1 MNDALQALF
10 REVADMSPS
19 SRARHFEAHSVPAD
33 LRAEVESLLQFDTR
47 SPLPYA
53 NSVAGLAADVVRLES
68 EPAEG
73 ERCGPY
79 TLIRPLGRGGM
90 GTVFLA
96 QRMDG
101 EVEQRVAIKVVSNQT
116 SSTFHE
122 RFLQERQILA
132 SLQHPGI
139 ARLLDAGRTA
149 SGRPYLVMEYVEGT
163 AIDDYAAKL
172 SVRDIL
178 ALFLRVCDALSYA
191 HRNLIIHRDVK
202 PGNILVDAAGQ
213 PRLLDFGIARM
224 LDDASEGGLT
234 RERML
239 TPDYA
244 SPEQVRGTAH
254 STATDIYSAGAVLYK
269 LLAGKS
275 PHLID
280 PGDAR
285 TLEHV
290 TGSRDPAPP
299 STVNPN
305 VPRDLDFIVAR
316 AMRDEANERY
326 PSIAAFADDVRAFLE
341 SRPVQARSGNAWYA
355 TRKFL
360 RRRWLP
366 ASAVTAVVVSLSL
379 GLYIANRE
387 RQIAERRFLQLRQL
401 ANKLLS
407 FDDDLQLL
415 PGATKTRQKIVA
427 ASLEY
432 LDGLGRDARD
442 DQDLAIELANGYLAL
457 AQVQGV
463 PTFSNLGQFA
473 AAAESL
479 RKAEDFLERALAKD
493 RTRPDALLT
502 AAEVEQD
509 LMILSDSQ
517 QQKAE
522 ELIHTARAA
531 DYVEKLFDGHPSTEQ
546 IRDALP
552 IYSNVGLSYMNQH
565 HLDEAIRVDRRTVEL
580 ARTVSDRRL
589 LASALS
595 LSANALRL
603 SGDVEGALALIQ
615 EARQVAET
623 TPYPTAFLK
632 GITLYGVLMR
642 QGQIL
647 GGDETISLN
656 RPAEAIEPFRKAYD
670 QMDQQAAQDPN
681 DQTSRDRVAEAARQL
696 ADIVRNDDPGRALA
710 IYDRGIER
718 QREVKGNVKARRE
731 EALLLAHSSYPLR
744 ALGRRSEARQRIDKA
759 FDLLRASGDY
769 PAAQLDPNR
778 EVVSVLRARGD
789 FEADGGDTA
798 AAVATYRET
807 LDKVL
812 ASRPDVEHDFQMAN
826 AVGRLYLAFA
836 RSLKRLGEDAASR
849 ALDDQRLN
857 LWRAWDRKLPNNQF
871 VRRQLDERLDTGR

>member
-1 MNDALQALF
+1 MDDALQALF
-10 REVADMSPS
+10 REVADLSPS
-19 SRARHFEAHSVPAD
+19 ARARHFEAHSVPAD
-33 LRAEVESLLQFDTR
+33 LRAEVESLLRFDTR
-47 SPLPYA
+47 RPLPYA
-53 NSVAGLAADVVRLES
+53 DSVASLAADAVRLES
-68 EPAEG
+68 DPAEG
-73 ERCGPY
+73 DRCGPY

-101 EVEQRVAIKVVSNQT
+101 EVDQRVAIKVVSNQT
-116 SSTFHE
+116 SSAFHE

-172 SVRDIL
+172 PVRDIL

-191 HRNLIIHRDVK
+191 HRNLVVHRDVK
-202 PGNILVDAAGQ
+202 PGNILVDTAGQ

-224 LDDASEGGLT
+224 LDDTSEGGLT

-254 STATDIYSAGAVLYK
+254 STATDIYSLGAVLYK
-269 LLAGKS
+269 LLAGTS
-275 PHLID
+275 PHRLD

-285 TLEHV
+285 TLEQV
-290 TGSRDPAPP
+290 IGSSGPTPP
-299 STVNPN
+299 STANPS

-316 AMRDEANERY
+316 AMREEPDERY

-366 ASAVTAVVVSLSL
+366 ASALTAVVLSLSL

-387 RQIAERRFLQLRQL
+387 RQIAEHRFLQLRQL

-407 FDDDLQLL
+407 FDDDLMVL

-427 ASLEY
+427 ASMEY
-432 LDGLGRDARD
+432 LDGLGREARD
-442 DQDLAIELANGYLAL
+442 DQHLAIELANGYLLL

-463 PTFSNLGQFA
+463 PTRSNLGQFA

-479 RKAEDFLERALAKD
+479 RKAEGFLERALAKD

-517 QQKAE
+517 RQAD
-522 ELIHTARAA
+522 ELTHTARAA
-531 DYVEKLFDGHPSTEQ
+531 DYLEKLFAAHPSTEQ
-546 IRDALP
+546 LTEALP
-552 IYSNVGLSYMNQH
+552 MYANVGLSYMNQH
-565 HLDEAIRVDRRTVEL
+565 HLDEAIRVDRHAVEL
-580 ARTVSDRRL
+580 ARTVSDRRM
-589 LASALS
+589 LANALS
-595 LSANALRL
+595 LSAKALRF
-603 SGDVEGALALIQ
+603 SGDVDGALPLIQ
-615 EARQVAET
+615 ESRQVAET
-623 TPYPTAFLK
+623 TTYPTPLLK
-632 GITLYGVLMR
+632 GLTLYALLMR
-642 QGQIL
+642 QGEIL
-647 GGDETISLN
+647 GGAEGMSLN
-656 RPAEAIEPFRKAYD
+656 RPADAIEPFQKAYEL
-670 QMDQQAAQDPN
+670 MDQQAALDPS
-681 DQTSRDRVAEAARQL
+681 DEVSRDRVAEAAREL
-696 ADIVRNDDPGRALA
+696 ADIVRYNDPGRALA

-718 QREVKGNVKARRE
+718 QREVKANVKARRE
-731 EALLLAHSSYPLR
+731 EARLLARSSYPLR
-744 ALGRRSEARQRIDKA
+744 ALGRRSEARQRIDTA

-769 PAAQLDPNR
+769 PVAQLEPTQ
-778 EVVSVLRARGD
+778 EAVSVLLARGD

-812 ASRPDVEHDFQMAN
+812 ASRPDVEHDLRVAN
-826 AVGRLYLAFA
+826 DVGRIYLACA

-857 LWRAWDRKLPNNQF
+857 LWRAWDRKLPNNPF
-871 VRRQLDERLDTGR
+871 VHRQLDERLDSGR

>member
-1 MNDALQALF
+1 MDDALQALF
-10 REVADMSPS
+10 REVADLSPS
-19 SRARHFEAHSVPAD
+19 SRARYFEAHSVPAH
-33 LRAEVESLLQFDTR
+33 LRAEVESLIRFDTR
-47 SPLPYA
+47 RPLTYA
-53 NSVAGLAADVVRLES
+53 DSVASLAADVVRVES

-79 TLIRPLGRGGM
+79 TLTRPLGRGGM

-96 QRMDG
+96 QRTDG
-101 EVEQRVAIKVVSNQT
+101 ELEQRVAIKVVSNPT

-122 RFLQERQILA
+122 RFLQERQIQA

-139 ARLLDAGRTA
+139 ARLFDAGRTA

-163 AIDDYAAKL
+163 PIDDYAAKL

-202 PGNILVDAAGQ
+202 PGNILVDSAGQ
-213 PRLLDFGIARM
+213 PKLLDFGIARM

-254 STATDIYSAGAVLYK
+254 STATDIYSLGAVLYK
-269 LLAGKS
+269 LLAGRS
-275 PHLID
+275 PHRLD
-280 PGDAR
+280 TGDAR
-285 TLEHV
+285 TTEH
-290 TGSRDPAPP
+290 GISSRGPEPP
-299 STVNPN
+299 STVNPS

-326 PSIAAFADDVRAFLE
+326 ASIAAFADDVRAFLE

-366 ASAVTAVVVSLSL
+366 ASALTAVVVSLSL

-407 FDDDLQLL
+407 FDDDLAVL
-415 PGATKTRQKIVA
+415 PGSTKTRQKIVA
-427 ASLEY
+427 ASTEY
-432 LDGLGRDARD
+432 LDGLGREARD

-457 AQVQGV
+457 AQIQGV
-463 PTFSNLGQFA
+463 PTRSNLGQFA
-473 AAAESL
+473 GATESL
-479 RKAEDFLERALAKD
+479 RKAEGFLERALAKD

-517 QQKAE
+517 LQAD
-522 ELIHTARAA
+522 ELTHTARAA
-531 DYVEKLFDGHPSTEQ
+531 DYLEKLFAGHPSTEQ
-546 IRDALP
+546 IKDALP
-552 IYSNVGLSYMNQH
+552 IYSNIGLSYMNQL
-565 HLDEAIRVDRRTVEL
+565 HLDEAIRVDRRAVEL
-580 ARTVSDRRL
+580 ARTVSDRRI
-589 LASALS
+589 LALALS

-603 SGDVEGALALIQ
+603 SGDVHGALPLIQ

-623 TPYPTAFLK
+623 TPYPTPFEK
-632 GITLYGVLMR
+632 GRTLYGLLMR

-656 RPAEAIEPFRKAYD
+656 RPAEAIEPFQKAYEL
-670 QMDQQAAQDPN
+670 MDQQAAQDPN
-681 DQTSRDRVAEAARQL
+681 DEASRDRVSEAARQL
-696 ADIVRNDDPGRALA
+696 ADIVRSDDPGRALA
-710 IYDRGIER
+710 IYDRAIER
-718 QREVKGNVKARRE
+718 QREVKANVKARRE

-744 ALGRRSEARQRIDKA
+744 AMGRRSEARQRIDKA

-769 PAAQLDPNR
+769 PVAQLEPNR
-778 EVVSVLRARGD
+778 EAVSVLRARGD

-812 ASRPDVEHDFQMAN
+812 ASRPDVEHNLRVAN
-826 AVGRLYLAFA
+826 DVGRIYLAFA
-836 RSLKRLGEDAASR
+836 RSLKRLGEDVASR
-849 ALDDQRLN
+849 ALEDQRLN

-871 VRRQLDERLDTGR
+871 VHRQLDERLDTGR